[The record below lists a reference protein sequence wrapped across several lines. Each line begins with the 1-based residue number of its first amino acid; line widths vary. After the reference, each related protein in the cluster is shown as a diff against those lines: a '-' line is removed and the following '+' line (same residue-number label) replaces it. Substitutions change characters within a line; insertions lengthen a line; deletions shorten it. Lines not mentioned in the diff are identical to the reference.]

1 MYAHDT
7 TYIGF
12 MYFIVLIRLHAK
24 SLLMFLN
31 LLIELNLNVFLNTI
45 LNILTER
52 KNKHTIRPGT
62 VSLDPFEF
70 RLMKLTHDQSFAI

>member
-1 MYAHDT
+1 
-7 TYIGF
+7 
-12 MYFIVLIRLHAK
+12 
-24 SLLMFLN
+24 MFLN
-31 LLIELNLNVFLNTI
+31 LLIQLNLNVFLNPI

-52 KNKHTIRPGT
+52 KNKHTIRPST